1 MSSMKKVATDMAA
14 PAIGAYSQAIRLSDF
29 VFTSGQLPLTPEGS
43 IVSDDVEMQAR
54 QSMTNVSRIL
64 EAAGTTTG
72 SIVKCTIFITSIDDF
87 PTVNEVYQSFLSEP
101 YPARSTVAVAALPKG
116 AKVEIEAIAVIGR

>member
-1 MSSMKKVATDMAA
+1 MSSMKEVATDMAA

-72 SIVKCTIFITSIDDF
+72 SIVKCTIFITCMDDF

-101 YPARSTVAVAALPKG
+101 YPARSTVAVGALPKG
-116 AKVEIEAIAVIGR
+116 AKVEIEAIATIGR